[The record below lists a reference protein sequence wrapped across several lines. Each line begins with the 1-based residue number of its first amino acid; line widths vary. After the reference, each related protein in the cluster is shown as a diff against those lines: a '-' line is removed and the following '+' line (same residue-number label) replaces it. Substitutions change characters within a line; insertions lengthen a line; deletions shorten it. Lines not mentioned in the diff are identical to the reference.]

1 MSRMLPDCVLVSRT
15 SRLGVDCA
23 QVRRLQLG
31 WGWVVSGGVGHLG
44 HGDGARGLKAKQTKE
59 DSRTQKAAS
68 ERSAEFDSLYMLCL
82 IFGGTRKIYNANTQR
97 AGGASKIACGGCIR
111 LARHTLGA
119 RWDACALTLPGLG
132 VTQAS
137 PLRQACLRARTP
149 SGSNRTPLVSWLST

>member
-44 HGDGARGLKAKQTKE
+44 HGDGARGLSPSKQKKI
-59 DSRTQKAAS
+59 RGLKKQRAS
-68 ERSAEFDSLYMLCL
+68 GPLNLTPCYMLCL

-97 AGGASKIACGGCIR
+97 AGGASTIACGGCIR